1 MFFYGPFRALRP
13 RHPIARF
20 VAGVLGAIAVLL
32 LVALGMFAIAALAI
46 GGGLFLLIN
55 AFRSTPRPAASAG
68 PAQRAP
74 APPPG
79 VIEGEFTV
87 VSVNPRDHESAR

>member
-1 MFFYGPFRALRP
+1 MFYGPFRVFRP
-13 RHPIARF
+13 RNPLARL
-20 VAGVLGAIAVLL
+20 VTGVLGIVAVLL

-55 AFRSTPRPAASAG
+55 AFRSAQRPATQAG
-68 PAQRAP
+68 SPP
-74 APPPG
+74 SPPPPPG

-87 VSVNPRDHESAR
+87 VPATASRRDRESAR

>member
-1 MFFYGPFRALRP
+1 MFFYGPFRAFRP
-13 RHPIARF
+13 RHPVARF

-32 LVALGMFAIAALAI
+32 LIALGMFAIAALAI

-55 AFRSTPRPAASAG
+55 ALRSPQRPTAAAG
-68 PAQRAP
+68 AAQRT
-74 APPPG
+74 PPLPG

-87 VSVNPRDHESAR
+87 VPLPARERDSAH

>member
-1 MFFYGPFRALRP
+1 MFFYGPFRAFRP
-13 RHPIARF
+13 RHPVARF

-32 LVALGMFAIAALAI
+32 LIALGMFAIAALAI

-55 AFRSTPRPAASAG
+55 ALRSPQRPTAT
-68 PAQRAP
+68 AQRT
-74 APPPG
+74 PPPG

-87 VSVNPRDHESAR
+87 VPVPVRERDSAH

>member
-1 MFFYGPFRALRP
+1 MFFYGPFRAFRP
-13 RHPIARF
+13 RHPVARF

-32 LVALGMFAIAALAI
+32 LIALGMFAIAALAI

-55 AFRSTPRPAASAG
+55 ALRSPQRPTATAG
-68 PAQRAP
+68 AAQRT
-74 APPPG
+74 PPPG

-87 VSVNPRDHESAR
+87 VPVPARERDSAH